1 MKTKYLKS
9 LIFPLTIEM
18 LFTLGCFLCS
28 PKDHVF
34 LNFLF
39 YLILAIYFSWNKDF
53 SLKEWCEALR
63 SGGKFWKQG
72 LLTILFLSL
81 DFVFTNFLESLFPD
95 LDKGMIYLR
104 ADSWLKL
111 VLYAASTI
119 LLPPIVEEMFYRKLV
134 ISFKNKQILVV
145 TTLLSMFL
153 YALEHAFAIWGIFL
167 CMIWALPLSLS
178 YIRTRNLYV
187 PMTAHLSCNMIINGL
202 TVIEVCNFLLS

>member
-1 MKTKYLKS
+1 MKNKYLKS

-18 LFTLGCFLCS
+18 LFILGCFLCS
-28 PKDHVF
+28 SKDHIF

-53 SLKEWCEALR
+53 SLKEWWKAVR
-63 SGGKFWKQG
+63 SGGRFWKQV

-81 DFVFTNFLESLFPD
+81 AFVFTNFLESLFPD

-104 ADSWLKL
+104 VDSWLKL

-119 LLPPIVEEMFYRKLV
+119 LLPPIVEEIFYRKLL
-134 ISFKNKQILVV
+134 ISFKSKKILIV
-145 TTLLSMFL
+145 TTVLSMFL
-153 YALEHAFAIWGIFL
+153 FALEHAFAIWGIFL

-187 PMTAHLSCNMIINGL
+187 PMTAHLICNMIINGL
-202 TVIEVCNFLLS
+202 TVFEVCNFLLS

>member
-1 MKTKYLKS
+1 MKNNYLKS
-9 LIFPLTIEM
+9 LIFPISIEM
-18 LFTLGCFLCS
+18 LFITGCCLS
-28 PKDHVF
+28 NPKDHVF

-39 YLILAIYFSWNKDF
+39 YLVLAIYFSWNKDF
-53 SLKEWCEALR
+53 SLKEWWKAVR
-63 SGGKFWKQG
+63 SGGRFWKQV

-81 DFVFTNFLESLFPD
+81 AFVFTNFLESLFPD

-119 LLPPIVEEMFYRKLV
+119 LLPPIVEEIFYRKLL
-134 ISFKNKQILVV
+134 ISFKSKKILIV
-145 TTLLSMFL
+145 TTVLSMFL
-153 YALEHAFAIWGIFL
+153 FALAHAFAIWGIFL

-187 PMTAHLSCNMIINGL
+187 PMTAHLICNMIINGL
-202 TVIEVCNFLLS
+202 TVFEVCNFLLN

>member
-18 LFTLGCFLCS
+18 LFILGCFLCS
-28 PKDHVF
+28 PKDHIF

-53 SLKEWCEALR
+53 SLKEWWKAVR
-63 SGGKFWKQG
+63 SGGRFWKQV

-81 DFVFTNFLESLFPD
+81 AFVFTNFLESLFPD
-95 LDKGMIYLR
+95 LDKGMIHLR
-104 ADSWLKL
+104 ADCWLKL

-119 LLPPIVEEMFYRKLV
+119 LLPPIAEEIFYRKLL
-134 ISFKNKQILVV
+134 ISFKSKKILIA
-145 TTLLSMFL
+145 TTVLSMFL
-153 YALEHAFAIWGIFL
+153 FALEHAFAIWGIFL
-167 CMIWALPLSLS
+167 CMIWGLPLSLS

-187 PMTAHLSCNMIINGL
+187 PMTAHLICNIIINGL
-202 TVIEVCNFLLS
+202 TVFEVCNFLLS

>member
-18 LFTLGCFLCS
+18 LFILGCFLCS
-28 PKDHVF
+28 SKDHIF

-53 SLKEWCEALR
+53 SLKERWKAVR
-63 SGGKFWKQG
+63 SGGRFWKQV

-81 DFVFTNFLESLFPD
+81 AFVFTNFLESLFPD
-95 LDKGMIYLR
+95 LDKGMIHLR

-119 LLPPIVEEMFYRKLV
+119 LLPPIAEEIFYRKLL
-134 ISFKNKQILVV
+134 ISFKSKKILIV
-145 TTLLSMFL
+145 TTVLSMFL
-153 YALEHAFAIWGIFL
+153 FALAHAFAIWGIFL

>member
-1 MKTKYLKS
+1 MKNKYLKS

-18 LFTLGCFLCS
+18 LFILGCFLCS
-28 PKDHVF
+28 SKDHIF

-53 SLKEWCEALR
+53 SLKEWWKAVR
-63 SGGKFWKQG
+63 SGGRFWKQV

-81 DFVFTNFLESLFPD
+81 AFVFTNFLESLFPD

-104 ADSWLKL
+104 VDSWLKL

-119 LLPPIVEEMFYRKLV
+119 LLPPIVEEIFYRKLL
-134 ISFKNKQILVV
+134 ISFKSKKILIV
-145 TTLLSMFL
+145 TTVLSMFL
-153 YALEHAFAIWGIFL
+153 FALEHAFAIWGIFL

-187 PMTAHLSCNMIINGL
+187 PMTAHLICNIIINGL
-202 TVIEVCNFLLS
+202 TVFEVCNFLLS